1 MKRLLVIIALLLTFS
16 ALANTEIKLE
26 VKTQQTE
33 LVLASLQVVGPY
45 RAPTGFAYRERSD
58 KEYSGWVF
66 LSGSES
72 QEYLDNS
79 KNLVLSPLEL
89 FLELDPSLKFIAN
102 KPVGTYWE
110 LTNSD
115 SPWSQIEDYPDA
127 P

>member
-1 MKRLLVIIALLLTFS
+1 MKQLLVIIALLLSLS
-16 ALANTEIKLE
+16 ALVNAEVKLE
-26 VKTQQTE
+26 VKTQQAE
-33 LVLASLQVVGPY
+33 LVLASLQVVGPN
-45 RAPTGFAYRERSD
+45 RFPIGFAYRERSD

-89 FLELDPSLKFIAN
+89 FLELDPSLKFIVN
-102 KPVGTYWE
+102 TPVGTYWE
-110 LTNSD
+110 RTNSD